1 MDMTGIDPRASHDWR
16 QVPARAR
23 DDWYVGLD
31 VGQSIDPSAVCA
43 LNHVVTSHATWTPN
57 AKGRFWKQDRTERFF
72 VRHLERLP
80 LQMPY
85 PQQVQHVQNL
95 LSREPVRGATFA
107 LDYTGCGRPVADLFY
122 NAGLRPQ
129 NILITAGNE
138 VTRHG
143 GDTWHVPKQL
153 LISAMEARL
162 HTGELRIAAALAD
175 APALRDEL
183 KDFARKVSDAGRV
196 TYSARSGAHDD
207 LVLAVAIALF
217 VATNQTYSSV
227 EPLRI

>member
-1 MDMTGIDPRASHDWR
+1 MDLSYIPARASYDWR
-16 QVPARAR
+16 RIAARAR

-31 VGQSIDPSAVCA
+31 IGQSIDPSAVA
-43 LNHVVTSHATWTPN
+43 VINHTVEPLESWQPN
-57 AKGRFWKQDRTERFF
+57 ANAESWRQDRNERFF

-80 LQMPY
+80 LGMPY
-85 PQQVQHVQNL
+85 PQQVQHIQNL
-95 LSREPVRGATFA
+95 LSRKPLRGAQFA

-122 NAGLRPQ
+122 AAGLRPQ

-138 VTRHG
+138 VSQHR
-143 GDTWHVPKQL
+143 GDTFHVPKQL

-162 HTGELRIAAALAD
+162 HTGELKIAAALAD

-196 TYSARSGAHDD
+196 TYSARAGAHDD

-217 VATNQTYSSV
+217 AACNRNTASW
-227 EPLRI
+227 EELKL